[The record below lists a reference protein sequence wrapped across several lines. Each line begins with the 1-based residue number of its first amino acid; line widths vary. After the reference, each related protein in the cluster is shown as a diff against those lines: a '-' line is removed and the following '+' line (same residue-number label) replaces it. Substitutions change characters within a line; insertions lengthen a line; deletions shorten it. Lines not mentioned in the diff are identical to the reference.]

1 MSSVLARG
9 KTHVARTRPRTG
21 RNRGERASDTFVS
34 LLYTRPLP
42 RLATVAGRN

>member
-21 RNRGERASDTFVS
+21 RNRGERGRDERRPSASRGGVS
-34 LLYTRPLP
+34 R
-42 RLATVAGRN
+42 